1 MTPVRA
7 YHAHVYFDAAQR
19 GRAVR
24 LRQELGR
31 RFAVRIGG
39 MHDRP
44 VGPHPQAMFQAVFA
58 AADFGRVVPWLM
70 QHRDGLDVLVHPDT
84 GDDLADHRDRALWLG
99 RSLRLDLDTL
109 VLEAQAG

>member
-58 AADFGRVVPWLM
+58 AADFGRVVPW
-70 QHRDGLDVLVHPDT
+70 
-84 GDDLADHRDRALWLG
+84 RDRALWLG